1 MRDESDNNY
10 KMDRSDVLK
19 LKGTLNLKHDND
31 DYVMFTR
38 GRSENIS
45 ETLNIMLLSDVFIEV
60 RHTYSGKVLFSE
72 SGKLIK
78 EKTAPCYYQYYV
90 NEVNLDE
97 VLWNNVGNKLEIEV
111 RNTTKTI

>member
-1 MRDESDNNY
+1 M
-10 KMDRSDVLK
+10 K
-19 LKGTLNLKHDND
+19 LKGVLNLKHNND

-45 ETLNIMLLSDVFIEV
+45 ETLNIMLLSDVFVEV
-60 RHTYSGKVLFSE
+60 RRTYSGKVLFSE

-78 EKTAPCYYQYYV
+78 EKVAKCLYLYHV
-90 NEVNLDE
+90 NGVNLDE

-111 RNTTKTI
+111 RNITKTI

>member
-1 MRDESDNNY
+1 M
-10 KMDRSDVLK
+10 K
-19 LKGTLNLKHDND
+19 LKGTLNLKHSND

-45 ETLNIMLLSDVFIEV
+45 ETLNIMLLSDVFIEI
-60 RHTYSGKVLFSE
+60 RNTYSGKVLFSE

-78 EKTAPCYYQYYV
+78 EKVAKCLYLYHV
-90 NEVNLDE
+90 NGVNLDE

-111 RNTTKTI
+111 RNVTKTI